1 MKYRSVFRPDL
12 LAEQTIVVTGGG
24 SGIGRCIAHEA
35 ASLGA
40 RIVLVGRKREK
51 LQAAA
56 AEITSDGGTVDIAPC
71 DVRDEAAVV
80 AVVAELVSRHGRID
94 GLVNNAGGQFQTS
107 LEDLSQKGFE
117 TVLRTNLL
125 GGFLF
130 AREVFLRS
138 MRTHGGAIVNLAAD
152 VSRGTPSMA
161 HSGAARAGMLHLTQT
176 AAAEWASYG
185 VRVNAVAPGF
195 IATQALARY
204 GLAALEQTLAPLI
217 PLGRLGTE
225 AEVSAAVCF
234 LLSEGAAYISGAT
247 LRIDGAASSAHP
259 LFPSSAHGR
268 SAVFDGF
275 HRSARRS
282 KTEPP
287 P

>member
-1 MKYRSVFRPDL
+1 MRYRSVFRPDL
-12 LAEQTIVVTGGG
+12 LSEQTIVITGGG

-40 RIVLVGRKREK
+40 HVVLVGRKPEK
-51 LQAAA
+51 LAAA
-56 AEITSDGGTVDIAPC
+56 VGEITSDGGKADFAQC

-80 AVVAELVSRHGRID
+80 AVVTALLSRHGRIH

-107 LEDLSQKGFE
+107 LEDLSLKGFE

-130 AREVFLRS
+130 AREVFARS

-161 HSGAARAGMLHLTQT
+161 HSGAARAGMIHLTQT
-176 AAAEWASYG
+176 AAVEWAPSG
-185 VRVNAVAPGF
+185 VRVNAVAPGY

-204 GLAALEQTLAPLI
+204 GTTALEQTLAPLI
-217 PLGRLGTE
+217 PLGRLGAE

-234 LLSEGAAYISGAT
+234 LLGEGAAYISGTT
-247 LRIDGAASSAHP
+247 LNIDGAASSAHP
-259 LFPSSAHGR
+259 LFPSSQHGR
-268 SAVFDGF
+268 SPVFDGF
-275 HRSARRS
+275 QRSHRRG
-282 KTEPP
+282 KKEE
-287 P
+287 